1 MDLLREFISVSEK
14 LKISSNFILFDS
26 NTLQSSGTL
35 SQKELDIFSRST
47 SLKRRHEFISGRIA
61 CKKAFFKLTS
71 QDENCFEKFPSISV
85 LNEESGAPFIENSD
99 LFVSISHSH
108 GVAIASVS
116 KKAVGIDIEETD
128 PKKISALKRM
138 SAESHSE
145 DVCDLTVL
153 WTLKESLGKAL
164 RTGIIE
170 NFRYYDIKNLR
181 YENGVYRCDFE
192 NFPSYSGTAI
202 TNGQYAIA
210 IVRGYREL

>member
-1 MDLLREFISVSEK
+1 MDLFERFTFISENVGVTSAFVFFDPKTEPDVVV
-14 LKISSNFILFDS
+14 LSS
-26 NTLQSSGTL
+26 
-35 SQKELDIFSRST
+35 KEAVIYSKFTSR
-47 SLKRRHEFISGRIA
+47 KRQHEFIAGRTA
-61 CKKAFFKLTS
+61 CKKAFFELTS
-71 QDENCFEKFPSISV
+71 QNENCFEKFPSVSV

-116 KKAVGIDIEETD
+116 KKTVGVDIEKID
-128 PKKISALKRM
+128 QKRISALKRM

-153 WTLKESLGKAL
+153 WTLKESLGKTL
-164 RTGIIE
+164 RTGITK
-170 NFRYYDIKNLR
+170 NSSHYNIKNLR
-181 YENGVYRCDFE
+181 YENGIYRCDFE
-192 NFPSYSGTAI
+192 NFSSYSGTAI

>member
-1 MDLLREFISVSEK
+1 MNLLRKFISISEK
-14 LKISSNFILFDS
+14 LGVSSAFDVFDS
-26 NTLQSSGTL
+26 NNDPDLGILSS
-35 SQKELDIFSRST
+35 KELNIFSKST
-47 SLKRRHEFISGRIA
+47 SSKRRYEFISGRIA

-71 QDENCFEKFPSISV
+71 QNEDCFEKFPSVSV
-85 LNEESGAPFIENSD
+85 LNEESDTPFIEGSD

-116 KKAVGIDIEETD
+116 KKTVGVDIEKID
-128 PKKISALKRM
+128 PKRICALKRM

-164 RTGIIE
+164 QTGIIK
-170 NFRYYDIKNLR
+170 NFSHYDTKNLR